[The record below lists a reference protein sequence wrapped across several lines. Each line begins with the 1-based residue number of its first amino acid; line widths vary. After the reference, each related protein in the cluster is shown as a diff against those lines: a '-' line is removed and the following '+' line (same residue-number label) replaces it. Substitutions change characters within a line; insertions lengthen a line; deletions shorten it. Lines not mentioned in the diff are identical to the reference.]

1 MTKKYFSRS
10 QLVALRN
17 NIGVDTLI
25 KEILNVPCAS
35 RQGRFSFLCP
45 LCGQFNTS
53 VNHNTNLARCF
64 DCKKNFNT
72 IDLVMLIRQCN
83 FVDSVRFL
91 KKLHDSMLSGPR
103 CNHVNVGTNLQIS
116 HGSLR
121 QSSCSAPVHVS
132 NILNGFIKPMT
143 NSETEK
149 QPSDNSQALSMG
161 SDINDRIAKLEQKME
176 ALAYQLDKMLKV
188 MDRLFPSR

>member
-1 MTKKYFSRS
+1 
-10 QLVALRN
+10 
-17 NIGVDTLI
+17 
-25 KEILNVPCAS
+25 
-35 RQGRFSFLCP
+35 
-45 LCGQFNTS
+45 
-53 VNHNTNLARCF
+53 
-64 DCKKNFNT
+64 
-72 IDLVMLIRQCN
+72 
-83 FVDSVRFL
+83 
-91 KKLHDSMLSGPR
+91 MLSGPR

-149 QPSDNSQALSMG
+149 QPSDNSQTLSMG
-161 SDINDRIAKLEQKME
+161 SDINDRIAKLEQNME